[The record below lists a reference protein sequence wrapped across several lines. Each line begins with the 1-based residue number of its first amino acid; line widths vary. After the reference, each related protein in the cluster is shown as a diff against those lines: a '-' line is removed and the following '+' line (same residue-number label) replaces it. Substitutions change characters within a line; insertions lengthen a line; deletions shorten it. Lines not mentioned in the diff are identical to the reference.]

1 MLFISSETWGLS
13 DDVGPVVLLSFNHF
27 NSATLVS
34 LDAYQPRSP
43 ERQKDN
49 FLEAAEWGVVNG
61 NER

>member
-1 MLFISSETWGLS
+1 MCILFISSETWGLS
-13 DDVGPVVLLSFNHF
+13 DDVGPIVLLSFNHF

-49 FLEAAEWGVVNG
+49 FLEAAE
-61 NER
+61 